1 MKYLYYPGCSLES
14 QAQAYDVSLKTVLRL
29 LGQELHEIPDW
40 NCCGATAYMSVKET
54 VAFSI
59 SARNLALA
67 EKMGGEV
74 IAPCSSCFTILTK
87 TNRYLKAQ
95 PALKELVNQALKA
108 GELEYNGN
116 TTVRHPLDV
125 LVNDVGVEVIKIF
138 AKRDLNGLRIAPYY
152 GCQLVRPERGFDD
165 REFPTTMDDLFSE
178 LGGKIVYFP
187 VKVRC
192 CGGMLMSTFPEVGLK
207 LTKEILECAYENQAE
222 VIITTCP
229 MCHINLEAYQKKI
242 NKRFKTNFRIPIWY
256 FTQLLGWVLGATEEE
271 LGLKYNLINISKEK
285 LSKTLEAV

>member
-14 QAQAYDVSLKTVLRL
+14 QAKAYDISLKTVFKL
-29 LGQELHEIPDW
+29 LGQELEEIQDW

-67 EKMGGEV
+67 ERIGGEV
-74 IAPCSSCFTILTK
+74 VAPCSSCFTILSK

-95 PALKELVNQALKA
+95 PALRDLVNQALKA
-108 GELEYNGN
+108 GELKYNGN
-116 TTVRHPLDV
+116 TTVRHPLDI
-125 LVNDVGVEVIKIF
+125 LVNDVGVEVIKIST
-138 AKRDLNGLRIAPYY
+138 KRELNGLKIAPYY

-165 REFPTTMDDLFSE
+165 REFPSTMDDLFSE

-187 VKVRC
+187 AKVRC

-207 LTKEILECAYENQAE
+207 LSKEILECASENQAD
-222 VIITTCP
+222 VIVTTCP
-229 MCHINLEAYQKKI
+229 MCHINLEAYQKKV
-242 NKRFKTNFRIPIWY
+242 NKKFSTNFKIPVWY
-256 FTQLLGWVLGATEEE
+256 FTQLLGWVLGASDKE
-271 LGLKYNLINISKEK
+271 LGLKYNFINIPEEK
-285 LSKTLEAV
+285 LARPVEAI

>member
-29 LGQELHEIPDW
+29 LGQELQEIPDW

-67 EKMGGEV
+67 ERIGGEV
-74 IAPCSSCFTILTK
+74 VAPCSSCFTILTK

-95 PALKELVNQALKA
+95 PTLRNLVNQALKS
-108 GELEYNGN
+108 GQLEYHGN

-125 LVNDVGVEVIKIF
+125 LVNDIGVEIIKIQ
-138 AKRDLNGLRIAPYY
+138 AKRDLGGLRIAPYY

-192 CGGMLMSTFPEVGLK
+192 CGGMLMSTFSEVGLK
-207 LTKEILECAYENQAE
+207 LTKEILECAYENGAD
-222 VIITTCP
+222 VIVTTCP

-242 NKRFKTNFRIPIWY
+242 NQRFKTNFRIPIWY
-256 FTQLLGWVLGATEEE
+256 FTQLLGWVLGASEEE
-271 LGLKYNLINISKEK
+271 LGLKYNFINIPPEK
-285 LSKTLEAV
+285 LARPVEAL

>member
-14 QAQAYDVSLKTVLRL
+14 QAQAYDVSLKTVFRL
-29 LGQELHEIPDW
+29 LGQELQEIQDW

-67 EKMGGEV
+67 ERIGGEV
-74 IAPCSSCFTILTK
+74 VAPCSSCFTILNK

-95 PALKELVNQALKA
+95 PTLRNLVNQALKS
-108 GELEYNGN
+108 GQLEYHGS
-116 TTVRHPLDV
+116 TTVRHPLDI
-125 LVNDVGVEVIKIF
+125 LVNDIGVEIIKIQV
-138 AKRDLNGLRIAPYY
+138 KRDLGGLRIAPYY

-192 CGGMLMSTFPEVGLK
+192 CGGMLMSTFSEVGLK
-207 LTKEILECAYENQAE
+207 LTKEILECAYENGAD
-222 VIITTCP
+222 VILTTCP
-229 MCHINLEAYQKKI
+229 MSHINLEAYQKKI
-242 NKRFKTNFRIPIWY
+242 NKKFKTNFRIPIWY

-271 LGLKYNLINISKEK
+271 LGLKYNFINIPQEK
-285 LSKTLEAV
+285 LARPVEAL